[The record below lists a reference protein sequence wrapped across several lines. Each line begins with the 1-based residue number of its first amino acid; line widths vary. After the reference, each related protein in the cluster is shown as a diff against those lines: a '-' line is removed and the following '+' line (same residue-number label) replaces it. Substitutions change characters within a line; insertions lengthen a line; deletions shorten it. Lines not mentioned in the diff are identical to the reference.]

1 MCWRTTWCPPDT
13 DTDTAPPLRAD
24 GVDDD
29 GYGYE
34 ELPVSVPPH
43 VPSGLSRDD
52 ALNAGG
58 EATPFT
64 VEPQVVAPPPCNG
77 GFDIGGPWLIFVCA
91 SSVYAKVAGPFRS

>member
-1 MCWRTTWCPPDT
+1 MCWLTTWCPPDA
-13 DTDTAPPLRAD
+13 DTAPPLRAD

-29 GYGYE
+29 GYE